1 MWGRVTTVQGGVQL
15 NYDLNE
21 ASESERDDESST
33 QSLSL
38 GVPCYDTGAGEN
50 QLGLGESRIDLDS
63 ACSQCKVSVQG
74 ARAGAG
80 VVTVER

>member
-1 MWGRVTTVQGGVQL
+1 MWGRVTTVQGDVQL

-50 QLGLGESRIDLDS
+50 QLGLGDIE
-63 ACSQCKVSVQG
+63 
-74 ARAGAG
+74 
-80 VVTVER
+80 

>member
-50 QLGLGESRIDLDS
+50 QLLCRAHD
-63 ACSQCKVSVQG
+63 
-74 ARAGAG
+74 ARAA
-80 VVTVER
+80 RRADHA

>member
-50 QLGLGESRIDLDS
+50 QLGLDESRIDLDP
-63 ACSQCKVSVQG
+63 ACSQCKVR
-74 ARAGAG
+74 ARARA
-80 VVTVER
+80 RRDCL